1 MKKVIIDISYIDI
14 NLRVELIS
22 TLRPYI
28 SSFINEF
35 KMIVNYNTKVQLIL
49 DDFGVFE
56 FKEYK

>member
-49 DDFGVFE
+49 DDFGIFE
-56 FKEYK
+56 FEEYK